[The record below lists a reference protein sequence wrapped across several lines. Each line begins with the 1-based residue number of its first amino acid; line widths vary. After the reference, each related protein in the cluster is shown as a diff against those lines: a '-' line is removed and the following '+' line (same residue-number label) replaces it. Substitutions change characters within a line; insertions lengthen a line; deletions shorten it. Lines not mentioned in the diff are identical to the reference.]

1 MPAQTVLPSG
11 NGSHGEARASA
22 QPRQAPPVAVVI
34 FGASGDLTHRKLVPA
49 LFDLYESRLLSRN
62 FVVIGFGRTPLTD
75 DDFRASLREGVL
87 RFSRH
92 APISETVWRKFS
104 SALYYQSGQFDDP
117 TSYRELGVRLA
128 EIDRAHATRGN
139 RIFYL
144 ATPPEL
150 FPIITRKLG
159 ESDLNRPPSEN
170 AFVRIVIEK
179 PFGTDLASARQL
191 NRDVLEVFE
200 ESQVYRIDHY
210 LGKETVQNVLAFR
223 LANGIFE
230 PIWNRNYVDH
240 VQITVAETD
249 GVGRRGGYY
258 DQVGAFRDMV
268 VNHMLQ
274 LLTIVAMEPPVVF
287 EAEPVRDE
295 KLKVLKA
302 LRRIPPEQVGER
314 TLRGQYTAGMIN
326 GQPVSG
332 YRGEEKVAPD
342 SWTETFVVA
351 KLAIDN
357 WRWAGTPFYLR
368 HGKRLPLRITEV
380 AIQFKRAP
388 QMFFAGAEQ
397 LEPNVL
403 AIRIQ
408 PDEGISLRFAAKA
421 PGATMQLQEV
431 DMNFLYRS
439 SFANAEHQVDAY
451 ERLLLDAMLGDRTLF
466 TRADEVEQAWIW
478 SEDIL
483 EGFARRRQDV
493 HFYPAGTW
501 GPAWADAFIERDGRH
516 WRKYQTASDGALHQ
530 PLLLDS
536 NAEQTSILRASS

>member
-1 MPAQTVLPSG
+1 VLPEG
-11 NGSHGEARASA
+11 NGHVPARAPS
-22 QPRQAPPVAVVI
+22 RQAPPVALVI
-34 FGASGDLTHRKLVPA
+34 FGASGDLTQRKLVPA
-49 LFDLYESRLLSRN
+49 LFDLFAEPDKLLSPK
-62 FVVIGFGRTPLTD
+62 FAVIGFSRSPLSD
-75 DDFRASLREGVL
+75 DEFRDSVRAGVE

-92 APISETVWRKFS
+92 APISEHLWREFS
-104 SALYYQSGQFDDP
+104 SALHYQAGQFDDP
-117 TSYRELGVRLA
+117 ASYRALAERLA
-128 EIDRAHATRGN
+128 HIDREHRTHGN

-150 FPIITRKLG
+150 FPIITRQLG
-159 ESDLNRPPSEN
+159 QSGLSQPPTER
-170 AFVRIVIEK
+170 AFVRIVVEK

-191 NRDVLEVFE
+191 NREVQEVFQ

-230 PIWNRNYVDH
+230 PIWNRNYIDH
-240 VQITVAETD
+240 VQITVAESD

-302 LRRIPPEQVGER
+302 LRRIPVEQVGER
-314 TLRGQYTAGMIN
+314 TLRGQYSAGTID
-326 GQPVSG
+326 GRPVSG

-351 KLAIDN
+351 KLEIDN

-368 HGKRLPLRITEV
+368 HGKRLPGRITEI

-388 QMFFAGAEQ
+388 QAFFAGAER

-421 PGATMQLQEV
+421 PGATMRLQEV

-439 SFANAEHQVDAY
+439 SFARADRQVDAY

-466 TRADEVEQAWIW
+466 TRADEVEHAWTW
-478 SEDIL
+478 AEDIL
-483 EGFARRRQDV
+483 KGFRQRRQDV

-516 WRKYQTASDGALHQ
+516 WRKYETPADGAV
-530 PLLLDS
+530 LLDS
-536 NAEQTSILRASS
+536 NAEPTAVLRSPA

>member
-1 MPAQTVLPSG
+1 MSNGTV
-11 NGSHGEARASA
+11 RASA
-22 QPRQAPPVAVVI
+22 QHRQAPPVVLVI
-34 FGASGDLTHRKLVPA
+34 FGASGDLAHRKLVPS
-49 LFDLYESRLLSRN
+49 LFDLFVAGLLSRY
-62 FVVIGFGRTPLTD
+62 FAVVGFSRSSLSD
-75 DDFRASLREGVL
+75 EDFRASLREGVQ
-87 RFSRH
+87 RH
-92 APISETVWRKFS
+92 ARHTPIDEQAWTRFS
-104 SALYYQSGQFDDP
+104 SALHYQSGQFDDP
-117 TSYRELGVRLA
+117 ASYHELAERLA
-128 EIDRAHATRGN
+128 EIDREHGTQGN
-139 RIFYL
+139 RLFYL

-150 FPIITRKLG
+150 FPVIIDQLG
-159 ESDLNRPPSEN
+159 AVGLNKSSNEH
-170 AFVRIVIEK
+170 AFVRIVVEK
-179 PFGTDLASARQL
+179 PFGTDLTTARQL
-191 NRDVLEVFE
+191 NREVQEVFQE
-200 ESQVYRIDHY
+200 TQVYRIDHY
-210 LGKETVQNVLAFR
+210 LGKETVQNILAFR

-230 PIWNRNYVDH
+230 PIWNRNYIDH
-240 VQITVAETD
+240 VQITVAESE
-249 GVGRRGGYY
+249 GVGLRGGYY

-274 LLTIVAMEPPVVF
+274 LLTVIAMEPPVVF

-302 LRRIPPEQVGER
+302 LRRITLEEVGER
-314 TLRGQYTAGMIN
+314 TLRGQYTSGVID
-326 GQPVSG
+326 GQPVAG

-351 KLAIDN
+351 KLEIDN

-368 HGKRLPLRITEV
+368 HGKRLPRRFTEI

-388 QMFFAGAEQ
+388 QTFFPGAER

-408 PDEGISLRFAAKA
+408 PDDGISLRFAAKA

-439 SFANAEHQVDAY
+439 SFSQGDDQVDAY

-478 SEDIL
+478 AEDIL
-483 EGFARRRQDV
+483 RGFRKRRQDV

-501 GPAWADAFIERDGRH
+501 GPPWADAFIERDGRH
-516 WRKYQTASDGALHQ
+516 WRNLESDTASVRAR
-530 PLLLDS
+530 
-536 NAEQTSILRASS
+536 TSAPPGSSQFLIPR

>member
-1 MPAQTVLPSG
+1 
-11 NGSHGEARASA
+11 
-22 QPRQAPPVAVVI
+22 
-34 FGASGDLTHRKLVPA
+34 VPA
-49 LFDLYESRLLSRN
+49 LFDLFVAGALSPHFAVVGFSRSFLS
-62 FVVIGFGRTPLTD
+62 D
-75 DDFRASLREGVL
+75 EDFRATLREGVQ
-87 RFSRH
+87 RFARH
-92 APISETVWRKFS
+92 TPISEQAWTRFS
-104 SALYYQSGQFDDP
+104 SALHYQPGQFDGLA
-117 TSYRELGVRLA
+117 SYLELAARLE
-128 EIDRAHATRGN
+128 EIDRDHGTQGN
-139 RIFYL
+139 RLFYL

-150 FPIITRKLG
+150 FPVIIDQLG
-159 ESDLNRPPSEN
+159 AVGLSKAADEH
-170 AFVRIVIEK
+170 AFARIVIEK
-179 PFGTDLASARQL
+179 PFGTDLTSARQL
-191 NRDVLEVFE
+191 NREVQVVFE

-210 LGKETVQNVLAFR
+210 LGKETVQNILAFR

-240 VQITVAETD
+240 VQITVAESD
-249 GVGRRGGYY
+249 GVGLRGGYY

-274 LLTIVAMEPPVVF
+274 LVTIVAMEPPVVF

-302 LRRIPPEQVGER
+302 LRRITLEEVGER
-314 TLRGQYTAGMIN
+314 TLRGQYTSGVVD
-326 GQPVSG
+326 GRPVAG
-332 YRGEEKVAPD
+332 YRGEERVAPD
-342 SWTETFVVA
+342 SSTETFVVV
-351 KLAIDN
+351 KLEVDN

-368 HGKRLPLRITEV
+368 HGKRLPRRVTEI
-380 AIQFKRAP
+380 AIQFKGAP
-388 QMFFAGAEQ
+388 QTIFPGADR

-439 SFANAEHQVDAY
+439 SFTPGDTQVDAY

-478 SEDIL
+478 AEDIL
-483 EGFARRRQDV
+483 QGFRKRRQDV

-501 GPAWADAFIERDGRH
+501 GPPWADALIERDGRH
-516 WRKYQTASDGALHQ
+516 WRKFESNTRSPAQTEPVTASLPDSNGEQTA
-530 PLLLDS
+530 
-536 NAEQTSILRASS
+536 ILRTHA